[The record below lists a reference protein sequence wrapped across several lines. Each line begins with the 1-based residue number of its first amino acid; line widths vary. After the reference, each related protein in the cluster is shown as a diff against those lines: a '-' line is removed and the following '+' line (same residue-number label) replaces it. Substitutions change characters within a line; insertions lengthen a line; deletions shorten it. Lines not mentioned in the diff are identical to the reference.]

1 MRRYLALED
10 ILALHDE
17 LLQRFGGTAG
27 VRDLNGLD
35 SAVGRP
41 QSGYYADIIE
51 EAAAFFESLAQ
62 NHPFVDGNKR
72 TAITA
77 TAVFLKLN
85 GYKLRFD
92 DVDAYEWMIDLFDTR
107 RLTKAAVDRWLRA
120 HAHREG

>member
-1 MRRYLALED
+1 MTRYLTLED
-10 ILALHDE
+10 ILAIHHE

-27 VRDLNGLD
+27 IRDLNALD

-41 QSGYYADIIE
+41 QSGYYADLIE
-51 EAAAFFESLAQ
+51 EAAAYFESLAQ

-92 DVDAYEWMIDLFDTR
+92 DAEAYEWMIGLFGTR
-107 RLTKAAVDRWLRA
+107 RLTKAAVDEWLRA
-120 HAHREG
+120 HAHRED